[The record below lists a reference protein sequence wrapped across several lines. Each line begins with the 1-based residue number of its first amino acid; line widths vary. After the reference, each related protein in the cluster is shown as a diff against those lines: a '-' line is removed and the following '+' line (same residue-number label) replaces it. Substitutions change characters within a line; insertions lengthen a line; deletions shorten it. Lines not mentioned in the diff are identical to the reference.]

1 MEVKGGLPFPEEP
14 WRYATDHTGGQSFRS
29 RGGPQPDAGSRRGE
43 PPASRSPRLEA
54 RAPSARC
61 LVFRGESVSGGSR
74 LDGALQDRPLLDDE

>member
-1 MEVKGGLPFPEEP
+1 MEVKG
-14 WRYATDHTGGQSFRS
+14 ASRS
-29 RGGPQPDAGSRRGE
+29 RKSRGVMPQTIRGVNRFGVVGAAADTGSRRGE

-54 RAPSARC
+54 RAPSARR